1 MSDQSYNEA
10 FTTTGIY
17 DPVGLLTGRARANPQ
32 AIYAQLREKEPVY
45 AIEVGDTRYWVTT
58 RYEDCLTVLK
68 NPQVGKE
75 YRKKLPAE
83 LANRYPSDPT
93 TELADRSMLFVDP
106 PDHTRLRGLVHK
118 AFTPRMIENLRPRI
132 QAISQD
138 LIDQM
143 GTHGQAD
150 LIDHFAFPLPI
161 IVIAELLGIPTEER
175 DQFRA
180 WTKAMLFGPTAEI
193 AGTAALE
200 FMMYCHHLFDQRRD
214 DPKEDL
220 ITGLLDAE
228 ENGQKLTQE
237 ELMGMVFLLLVAGHE
252 TTVNLIGNGTLALI
266 QHRDQ
271 FDKLRAHPERID
283 NAIEEMLR
291 YNGPVECST
300 NRWAF
305 SDVELG
311 GRTLQMGDVVLASL
325 VAANRDPAVFAD
337 PDRFDIEREGLN
349 KHIAFG
355 NGIHYCLGAPLARLE
370 GQIAINAL
378 VQQFPQ
384 LDLAVPLKELRWT
397 ESLLLHG
404 MKHMPISY

>member
-10 FTTTGIY
+10 FTDDRIKDPFGI
-17 DPVGLLTGRARANPQ
+17 LTGRARANPQ
-32 AIYAQLREKEPVY
+32 AIYAQVREKQPVH
-45 AIEVGDTRYWVTT
+45 AIQVGETRYWVTT
-58 RYEDCLTVLK
+58 RYDDCITVLK
-68 NPQVGKE
+68 NPQLGKE
-75 YRKKLPAE
+75 YRTKLPPE
-83 LANRYPSDPT
+83 LVQRYPSDPT
-93 TELADRSMLFVDP
+93 SELATRSMLFVDP

-132 QAISQD
+132 QGITQQ

-143 GTHGQAD
+143 GTQGELD
-150 LIDHFAFPLPI
+150 LIDQFAFPLPI

-180 WTKAMLFGPTAEI
+180 WTKAMLFGFTAEV

-200 FMMYCHHLFDQRRD
+200 FMMYFHGLFDQRRN

-220 ITGLLDAE
+220 ISGLLAVE
-228 ENGQKLTQE
+228 ENGQKLNQE
-237 ELMGMVFLLLVAGHE
+237 ELMAMVFLLLVAGHE
-252 TTVNLIGNGTLALI
+252 TTVNLIGNGMLALI
-266 QHRDQ
+266 QNRDQ
-271 FDKLRAHPERID
+271 LDKLRSNPHLID

-291 YNGPVECST
+291 YDGPVECAT

-311 GRTLQMGDVVLASL
+311 GMKIELGDVVLASL
-325 VAANRDPAVFAD
+325 VAANRDPAVFPD

-370 GQIAINAL
+370 GQIAVNAL
-378 VQQFPQ
+378 VQHFPQ
-384 LDLAVPLKELRWT
+384 IELAVSLKELRWT

-404 MKHMPISY
+404 MKQMPVRY